1 MLSPGMFEIFPLRVL
16 TNQLTNPS
24 FPSEVFVIVSLTL
37 FLPICLEQFAR
48 DNGYLLPLRTERC
61 SAAVV
66 VATDN
71 STTTRMNMNARMSMT
86 MDARAPGT
94 TTTTPSSDAT
104 RRCVVKIAGVWIDTA
119 SFRWVFVF
127 VRDSVFL
134 SFLGFFLLDYGEDIG
149 VG

>member
-71 STTTRMNMNARMSMT
+71 STRTTTNMNARMSMT

-94 TTTTPSSDAT
+94 TTTTPSSDAAT

-127 VRDSVFL
+127 VQDSVSFV
-134 SFLGFFLLDYGEDIG
+134 SFLWFFLLDCGERI
-149 VG
+149 